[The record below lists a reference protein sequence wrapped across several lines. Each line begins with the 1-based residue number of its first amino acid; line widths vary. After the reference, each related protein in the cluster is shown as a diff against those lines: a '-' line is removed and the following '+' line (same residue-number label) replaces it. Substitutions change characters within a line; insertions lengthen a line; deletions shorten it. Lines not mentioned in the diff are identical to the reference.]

1 MWVLEEPSMAF
12 YFQKTYSPEI
22 EQLLRQYSQSLSEK
36 DRRRFAALEAIKL
49 GHGGIRSMAKVLG
62 CDPQTVKDGMRE
74 LKQLPDDPAGSR
86 VRKPGGGR
94 KKTEVKQST
103 LTQQGQDTI
112 NHRTA
117 GDPMRLNV
125 VWTDVTPQ
133 DISQSLR
140 EQSVFA
146 APRIVRRILDG
157 LGLARRQM
165 AKVLPG
171 GDSPHR
177 GAQFRHLA
185 HLIQEFL
192 EAGNPVLS
200 IDTKKKECLGTLYR
214 DGKVYGQQA
223 LKAFDHD
230 VPSLATGVI
239 IPHGIYDLARNQGW
253 IHVGQS
259 RDTTECACE
268 SLRLFWHCDGQRLYP
283 KASAILLL
291 CDGGGS
297 NSCQKHLFKE
307 DLQGVVNDLSVPI
320 RVAHDPAYCSKFNPI
335 ERRLFSHVTRA
346 CQGVLFDSLHTVL
359 GLMQKTKT
367 HQGLTVTVRV
377 LDKLYAGGRT
387 VSDAFKKNMP
397 IVFEKLLPKWNYW
410 ALPQ

>member
-1 MWVLEEPSMAF
+1 MAF
-12 YFQKTYSPEI
+12 SFRKTYSPAI
-22 EQLLRQYSQSLSEK
+22 ERLLCQYDQSLSEK

-49 GHGGIRSMAKVLG
+49 GHGGTRYIAQVLG

-74 LKQLPDDPAGSR
+74 LKHLPDDPAGGR

-94 KKTEVKQST
+94 KKTEVAQVN
-103 LTQQGQDTI
+103 LIQQVQDTI
-112 NHRTA
+112 KDRTA
-117 GDPMRLNV
+117 GDPMRQDV
-125 VWTDVTPQ
+125 VWTDLTPQ
-133 DISQSLR
+133 EISKSL
-140 EQSVFA
+140 QAQAVCA
-146 APRIVRRILDG
+146 GPRIVRRILDG

-165 AKVLPG
+165 LKVLPG

-177 GAQFRHLA
+177 REQFRHLA

-200 IDTKKKECLGTLYR
+200 IDTKKKEFLGTLYR
-214 DGKVYGQQA
+214 DGKVYCQQA

-230 VPSLATGVI
+230 FPSLATGVI
-239 IPHGIYDLARNQGW
+239 IPHGSYDLARNQGW
-253 IHVGQS
+253 IHLGIS
-259 RDTTECACE
+259 RDTTAFACD
-268 SLRLFWHCDGQRLYP
+268 SLRVFWHGDGQRLYP

-297 NSCQKHLFKE
+297 NSCHKHLFKE
-307 DLQGVVNDLSVPI
+307 DLQGMVNDIAVPI
-320 RVAHDPAYCSKFNPI
+320 RVAHYPAYCSKFNPI

-367 HQGLTVTVRV
+367 QQGLSVTVRV
-377 LDKLYAGGRT
+377 LNKVYEGGRT
-387 VSDAFKKNMP
+387 VSEAFKKNMP
-397 IVFEKLLPKWNYW
+397 IVFEKLLPRWNYW